1 MTFIRLGDKK
11 TLRRKRKNDIN
22 IVDELKDLLN
32 EYINIMYVT
41 EDKEYDLLYRK
52 NI

>member
-1 MTFIRLGDKK
+1 M
-11 TLRRKRKNDIN
+11 NDIN
-22 IVDELKDLLN
+22 IVGELKDLLN
-32 EYINIMYVT
+32 EYINIMCVT